1 MAATSTTRSWSPP
14 CSPSPRWDRA
24 TCRSITS
31 SGSSGPVRAGRSSPR
46 PWAPS
51 ARSEPTRPLRPT
63 PPRRPR
69 PPPRTQPPDRRPPT
83 RPPRRPPRRRN
94 KVGARMS
101 ASEQAVEP
109 GAEGASESGG
119 TEAPRVR
126 LIFGALLLVLLLASL
141 DQTIVST
148 ALPTIV
154 GDLGGLSHLS
164 WVVTAYLLAS
174 TVSGPLYGKLGD
186 LYGRKIVLQVAIVL
200 FLIGSALCGQS
211 QSMTELIAFRA
222 LQGLGGGGL
231 LVSTMAA
238 IGDIIPPRDR
248 GRYQGFFGA
257 VFGVATVIGPLLGGF
272 FVDNLTWRWIFYVNL
287 PLGLVALAVI
297 AVAFKPRSDHVPHR
311 IDYLGAIVLTAGLSV
326 IVLFTCLGGT
336 SYSWGS
342 PLMIA
347 LIVTGVGMLVLFP
360 FVEQLASEPIL
371 PLALFRNRIFV
382 VSAAVGFI
390 IGLALFGAVTFLPL
404 YLQVVKGHSPTVS
417 GLLITP
423 MMAGLL
429 VTSILSGNLIA
440 RFGRYRPFPIA
451 GTGIAT
457 VGLFLLSR
465 IGISTSTLS
474 VALAMVVLVLAVQN
488 AVDYRYLGVATSGS
502 TLFRQVGGS
511 IGVAAFGAIFSNNLS
526 RELASRIPKSVHV
539 PTAANPA
546 VVSHLPAGIKEPYI
560 AAFSAA
566 LQPVFTVAAAVAL
579 VAFLLSWLLREIPL
593 RQTAAA
599 EGVGETFAAPRHGS
613 SEHELERILSSLMQ
627 REERQRVYETLID
640 RSGVHVTPPEG
651 WLLNRIGE
659 RAPTSAPAMA
669 EELHLSP
676 NQLRE
681 PLDGLTRHAYVM
693 TDDENHLELTPAGEA
708 AREQLI
714 AAGRAELCRLLDG
727 WRPEEDEDL
736 QPVLRR
742 LAGALVVEMPSR
754 VQSPVASA

>member
-1 MAATSTTRSWSPP
+1 
-14 CSPSPRWDRA
+14 
-24 TCRSITS
+24 
-31 SGSSGPVRAGRSSPR
+31 
-46 PWAPS
+46 
-51 ARSEPTRPLRPT
+51 
-63 PPRRPR
+63 
-69 PPPRTQPPDRRPPT
+69 
-83 RPPRRPPRRRN
+83 
-94 KVGARMS
+94 
-101 ASEQAVEP
+101 
-109 GAEGASESGG
+109 
-119 TEAPRVR
+119 VR

-231 LVSTMAA
+231 LVTAMAA

-287 PLGLVALAVI
+287 PLGLIALAVI
-297 AVAFKPRSDHVPHR
+297 AAAFKPRSDHVQHR
-311 IDYLGAIVLTAGLSV
+311 IDYLGAAVLTAGLSA
-326 IVLFTCLGGT
+326 IVLFTSLGGT

-342 PLMIA
+342 PFMIA
-347 LIVTGVGMLVLFP
+347 LITIGVAMLILFP
-360 FVEQLASEPIL
+360 FVEQRASEPIL

-382 VSAAVGFI
+382 VAAAVGFI

-429 VTSILSGNLIA
+429 VTSILSGNLIS

-451 GTGIAT
+451 GTALAA
-457 VGLFLLSR
+457 VGLFLLSH
-465 IGISTSTLS
+465 IGLATSTLT
-474 VALAMVVLVLAVQN
+474 VALDMVVLGLGLGMTMQVLVLATQN

-502 TLFRQVGGS
+502 TLFRQIGGS
-511 IGVAAFGAIFSNNLS
+511 IGVSAFGAIFSNNLS
-526 RELASRIPKSVHV
+526 HELATRIPKGVHV

-546 VVSHLPAGIKEPYI
+546 VVSHLPAAIKGPYI
-560 AAFSAA
+560 EAFSAA
-566 LQPVFTVAAAVAL
+566 LQPVFTTAAAVAV

-599 EGVGETFAAPRHGS
+599 QGVGESFAAPRQDS
-613 SEHELERILSSLMQ
+613 SEQELERILSSLMQ
-627 REERQRVYETLID
+627 REERQRVYKKLID
-640 RSGVHVTPPEG
+640 RSGVRVTPPEG

-659 RAPTSAPAMA
+659 RTPASARALA
-669 EELHLSP
+669 GELRVSP
-676 NQLRE
+676 EQLRE
-681 PLDGLTRHAYVM
+681 PLNGLTKRAYVV
-693 TDDENHLELTPAGEA
+693 THEDRHLELTPDGRA
-708 AREQLI
+708 AREKLI

-727 WRPEEDEDL
+727 WEPEQDEEL

-742 LAGALVVEMPSR
+742 LAGALVMEMPDDYAGTA
-754 VQSPVASA
+754 VSAGATAAVSHG

>member
-1 MAATSTTRSWSPP
+1 
-14 CSPSPRWDRA
+14 
-24 TCRSITS
+24 
-31 SGSSGPVRAGRSSPR
+31 
-46 PWAPS
+46 
-51 ARSEPTRPLRPT
+51 
-63 PPRRPR
+63 
-69 PPPRTQPPDRRPPT
+69 
-83 RPPRRPPRRRN
+83 
-94 KVGARMS
+94 
-101 ASEQAVEP
+101 
-109 GAEGASESGG
+109 
-119 TEAPRVR
+119 
-126 LIFGALLLVLLLASL
+126 
-141 DQTIVST
+141 
-148 ALPTIV
+148 
-154 GDLGGLSHLS
+154 
-164 WVVTAYLLAS
+164 
-174 TVSGPLYGKLGD
+174 
-186 LYGRKIVLQVAIVL
+186 
-200 FLIGSALCGQS
+200 
-211 QSMTELIAFRA
+211 
-222 LQGLGGGGL
+222 
-231 LVSTMAA
+231 
-238 IGDIIPPRDR
+238 
-248 GRYQGFFGA
+248 
-257 VFGVATVIGPLLGGF
+257 
-272 FVDNLTWRWIFYVNL
+272 
-287 PLGLVALAVI
+287 
-297 AVAFKPRSDHVPHR
+297 
-311 IDYLGAIVLTAGLSV
+311 
-326 IVLFTCLGGT
+326 
-336 SYSWGS
+336 
-342 PLMIA
+342 
-347 LIVTGVGMLVLFP
+347 
-360 FVEQLASEPIL
+360 
-371 PLALFRNRIFV
+371 
-382 VSAAVGFI
+382 
-390 IGLALFGAVTFLPL
+390 
-404 YLQVVKGHSPTVS
+404 
-417 GLLITP
+417 

-429 VTSILSGNLIA
+429 VTSILSGNLIS

-451 GTGIAT
+451 GTALAT
-457 VGLFLLSR
+457 VGLFLLSH
-465 IGISTSTLS
+465 IGLATTTVT
-474 VALAMVVLVLAVQN
+474 VALDMVVLGLGLGMTMQVLVLATQN
-488 AVDYRYLGVATSGS
+488 SVDYRYLGVATSGS
-502 TLFRQVGGS
+502 TLFRQIGGS
-511 IGVAAFGAIFSNNLS
+511 IGVSAFGAIFSNNLS
-526 RELASRIPKSVHV
+526 RELASRIPKGVHV